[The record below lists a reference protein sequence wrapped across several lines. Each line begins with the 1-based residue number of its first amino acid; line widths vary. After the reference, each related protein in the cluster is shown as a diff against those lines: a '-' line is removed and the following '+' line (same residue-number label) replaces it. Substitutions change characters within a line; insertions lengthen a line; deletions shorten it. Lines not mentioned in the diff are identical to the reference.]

1 MESQEG
7 VFDSKISETAV
18 HNRDSLKGD
27 GKEANAGNVQVL
39 SVDKITVERI
49 VLESLNG
56 SREVLL
62 KKNETSE
69 KLSLSSE
76 TRPNVVKCV
85 KDERQKSA
93 CSDKFRVSENASTS
107 NSKDPKTIVSGGQSK
122 LPILKSRKSNGVSI
136 LSEENRIKPI
146 KFAKSPAADSGA
158 IEDLNSANAIVKK
171 KYTVSPEVSEKFIIE
186 NEHNS
191 SLIVSSVSST
201 EAVSSEDLLSKG
213 KKVVDEIAAEV
224 RQEQAE
230 QELLETVDAAGDE
243 KGDNVSSLEIDRH
256 NETSEAAN
264 VNCER
269 ESGGIKKQQDD
280 VEESR
285 GGDARIDRDVR
296 DRLERSRA
304 TIDDLQ
310 KNLSTKIHASTARS
324 YKEKLLGLQANYAL
338 KSPIISESRGSE
350 GLSSGFDKDF
360 LEKHNPDKRL
370 KIEEKRLL
378 ETDLDYTSDNDRA
391 SETDERPSGK
401 IDVKRKYSEKVT
413 EVEKRWSGEFLDN
426 RLQRNSSD
434 SSKSSYV
441 EEFGS
446 VSSRESIVDDRD
458 AGVDVF
464 FDRKRPEAEEL
475 AGRRAS
481 IGEPKR
487 RTSEEILEN
496 STVSTVDSDSCL
508 EDRIKAV
515 DEDIAHVANKEN
527 EIQTDDNDDIEGL
540 DRAFDDEEDKDCARW
555 DEEVERADAILT
567 TAIVHEDISFRE
579 RGDATSDLNSYEAK
593 NNCKLNIEETGNVI
607 IADRKNPLFEKRND
621 KTSGTLTAVN
631 SKKFTKPTISV
642 VRSQRGKDGYANL
655 IKEFAMEAGP
665 SKVKKE
671 EKQKKK
677 LGFRRLL
684 PGFFSP
690 KDSRKDY
697 KKKEQKDRRRYEER
711 HFVRYQQNGNYT
723 RSPDTMNLNEDIKRN
738 VKLDNSLNGSIIEE
752 RLDEI
757 KRELFPEQ
765 GPITSTPDHFLQTD
779 DTRLLR
785 ERARGQRSYTANSS
799 LSSIAP
805 DERWLERSGQFGIS
819 PDHMRKYEQRQRR
832 GEDHDSRRYG
842 AHLERKH
849 SLQEPNHGA
858 RTYVFQRNH
867 AASGRISAPPG
878 ERCYIRSR
886 AIHPVDRPLP
896 DIPQSRLELSNYEN
910 YQDGIDQLCDNLGG
924 LDVADN
930 VDYRSQSGLY
940 QNDGTLEASLIHSPP
955 QSVPAQVKIT
965 RQPIVNQ
972 NQRAPLIGKNSKY
985 PSSGSSQKSGDYA
998 DSSCTPN
1005 SSQKSEFSPTS
1016 SKSGEYYLNS
1026 PRSSARTSPA
1036 DRPLFEDTREG
1047 IYENEDQTS
1056 QPSGN
1061 YIEEHVYDVTPSSP
1075 CREDRFARAETPE
1088 RMEKNSPEDK
1098 GDLVFEQECSPNQQS
1113 PLKNCS
1119 FRYCEDN
1126 ENPRTE
1132 SKRETEKSREDCIK
1146 SHENA
1151 ETNLKSDSLACNQA
1165 ERSPIRSTS
1174 PSRSGMTATSP
1185 STGSR
1190 ARRSQPDDQI
1200 LIASPKREA
1209 ICQSRVPRPSN
1220 GARLRDAESPVPIAD
1235 SRDGISGIVPIEVR
1249 HQYGGRNSSATGMGR
1264 SMERKSVLSFT
1275 KGISRPEPIYGYRGQ
1290 PSPTARGNALASE
1303 TREGRRENEQ
1313 SPPSDL
1319 YGLAKR
1325 DVDERIARVKGRNS
1339 ASQSPQSCVLETK
1352 RMLNEPVRRVARSP
1366 IRESPNAAEICQQR
1380 RHNQIAAQQ
1389 QRASPFTAAAVAAS
1403 IEGRQ
1408 SSPTASQDKM
1418 MYVSA
1423 SSLQREPIY
1432 EQRQRQCQPQHQP
1445 RQGQEP
1451 YAQRTADTGYGQQG
1465 HPTCGLLS
1473 PSKQETRQH
1482 LEAFYWQQKAL
1493 EAHRKSVTSSANP
1506 GPRQTAPKID
1516 LPEVREAVYWQQ
1528 LKRLD
1533 EEQQRRIYE
1542 QNLTTADGLYGA
1554 YYKASTGSPTMPSQA
1569 FRSNATALGPVT
1581 HGDGSYWS
1589 NVQQRLKMSPT
1600 GKPPLMQAQKGQ
1612 NQPVL
1617 IVRPQQ
1623 ALRDRQELS
1632 MKSANPRDP
1641 AGYDGQR
1648 SKSASPHFH
1657 RGDVERTSLHVTCRK
1672 PFADGRAGT
1681 ASPARKPA
1689 EVGGVYEEDGN
1700 DGEVRSRPHPIFK
1713 RGSLIGGE
1721 SVEYGSTGPKRVS
1734 FSNQPNAGPELV
1746 AGSWPTKRGTAPE
1759 PPTRRHRSEDSASDT
1774 DSVFLPQ
1781 DRHDGT
1787 QDASCVSR
1795 NAGPSSRCRSD
1806 GSCSEPEY
1814 DANKPLPPLPK
1825 DPLVI
1830 TRRGNSARNY
1840 VCSDARWS
1848 NEEQRDGRRKQSE
1861 EEWNPDGKGRQSN
1874 DTGGSIRGEVELGSN
1889 ELTSGRRSGGGIGG
1903 GGGGGVLGVGAGGG
1917 GSGGGSG
1924 GRSSSGGRSRDEP
1937 RRHTLGGD
1945 HQPSLHHQQFNAA
1958 QQLHPLHPH
1967 HLPPHGQYGTPPSRH
1982 TTMDLESPLPRGYPP
1997 PSSTMLF
2004 DDDPG
2009 IMSEVETS
2017 STGFRRGGKQR
2028 SSLPV
2033 VRTPSKTLERPL
2045 GLVFLQYRNE
2055 TKRALLPNEIT
2066 SIDTVKALFV
2076 RSFPKQLTMEYLDS
2090 PHVKVY
2096 IHDSNKDM
2104 FYELEDLRSHLRDI
2118 RDRSVLRLFES
2129 ADGVT
2134 GMPGPMG
2141 VPGGGGGLPPHWEDQ
2156 SYFSEPEFDSEYQH
2170 QHIHKSKTAKNSTSG
2185 SGYYV
2190 GGSSTLP
2197 RGGSLLRA
2205 YSPAASS
2212 VVGGP
2217 SGTPTQPKTLTT
2229 PDGWIGVG
2237 GVPPAKPLRSYQCGK
2252 SPLGSLGGSARF
2264 SRDSS
2269 VSLYSIPDRL
2279 HGESGYMSS
2288 PERGGGVSSGS
2299 GRYPAG
2305 PYSAGSSYED
2315 PYYSQYSGTVTP
2327 VIDEE
2332 ASGWCSDTE
2341 LLEESYSLYGV
2352 KPPGRP
2358 PSGPPRSPFPPGAPP
2373 PLPPGGQAYDATR
2386 IRVEHMERQLA
2397 NLTGLVQ
2404 KALTHAPHT
2413 SPSPREYLQVPPGRD
2428 PYARAAGAGD
2438 EFDKHSSSSSASLP
2452 VSQPAVTDDSYLRT
2466 DVKPP
2471 KLGKDKSVSFEKSVS
2486 FSDEPPDM
2494 NSPKQHSPQHAAD
2507 TKPTKPAIKSSTLPR
2522 MSSQERDRHKPTP
2535 PPKPVAL
2542 VAGGQYV
2549 YRDLALTPEMYN
2561 QLRGLQKKAKDLRQE
2576 VRNLRRMSQAQAHS
2590 VRETIKDTFIT
2601 IRAMLLSG
2609 GDAAWT
2615 AGDTEKIRLSREED
2629 LYKQEMIRLEKDLT
2643 ELESTVEELRGNVI
2657 NRKTRVNMSDVEN
2670 MALILSKSSK
2680 TVADLKVRFPSL
2692 QEGMKGLLSSEMEKV
2707 VREEK
2712 FLKEEPD
2719 RLESALRRCKKLTGT
2734 LVTLKRLASVQEQRL
2749 PNAASVDAEDTP
2761 PITPTTAQHSK
2772 AAAPVPAERTV
2783 VGSASVL
2790 GGGGHPHEP
2799 SADHQQRP
2807 ENALDALLDELQTF
2821 SRPSSQMGHVS
2832 GGLSVHPGSNAHLAD
2847 IGRASSLRGDSTS
2860 VTAATA
2866 SGGGRAPS
2874 ISNIGRKGSVDSSSG
2889 TLAAPPTIGLM
2900 GLPGMTPGGTLRRLH
2915 SYPSSS
2921 DTDTSPPI
2929 ARLQALSLD
2938 QQAQQQQQQQ
2948 QQLQPGVPFLP
2959 GQKPPVPERNA
2970 ELLQLAST
2978 RRVPPPPPPRT
2989 SSRSPLASPTSPQL
3003 PPRNHP
3009 CNLQSGNATLRRPS
3023 RNNSLVGKEGKP
3035 PMALPAN
3042 AILSTVDQVAA
3053 TTAPPG
3059 VAPPPHNSS
3068 SSQSSAVLS
3077 TSNSSSCESVNS
3089 QEGLQSKRGRQEQ
3102 LEQRHQELLRK
3113 QKALQEQ
3120 YARLQ
3125 QLQRNAAGLT
3135 TVPPAPP
3142 DLLKKTG
3149 SESNLLAKMG
3159 LGLSAASSGSLTS
3172 LSVKPQISLDAA
3184 MGDGSNHQVTKI
3196 EIVNGQTI
3204 PTTAVASATTIN
3216 DQVSDIKTSMTV
3228 VPGATTTGSATTVT
3242 TTSTTATSKVYET
3255 DIL

>member
-1 MESQEG
+1 MESMG
-7 VFDSKISETAV
+7 KVFDNNISEADAR
-18 HNRDSLKGD
+18 HNQNLLRQD
-27 GKEANAGNVQVL
+27 GKEANPENVQVF
-39 SVDKITVERI
+39 SVDKVTVEKI
-49 VLESLNG
+49 VLESWNG

-62 KKNETSE
+62 TKNESSTKSNVVKRTKDSRQKSTSR
-69 KLSLSSE
+69 SLSSE
-76 TRPNVVKCV
+76 DASFAYSKP
-85 KDERQKSA
+85 KDTN
-93 CSDKFRVSENASTS
+93 F
-107 NSKDPKTIVSGGQSK
+107 KTVILDSQSK
-122 LPILKSRKSNGVSI
+122 LPIPKNRKSKFTKNPSI
-136 LSEENRIKPI
+136 GSI
-146 KFAKSPAADSGA
+146 A
-158 IEDLNSANAIVKK
+158 IDGLNSAN
-171 KYTVSPEVSEKFIIE
+171 TVSKRNKVPPKIPKKSAIEK
-186 NEHNS
+186 EHNS
-191 SLIVSSVSST
+191 SLIATCST
-201 EAVSSEDLLSKG
+201 KEFSEDLLSNREQIVD
-213 KKVVDEIAAEV
+213 KVLIKHEESGNVEKNNDDKNKCNKLDEIEKQDDATSVEV
-224 RQEQAE
+224 DR
-230 QELLETVDAAGDE
+230 VDAQSCLE
-243 KGDNVSSLEIDRH
+243 KN
-256 NETSEAAN
+256 
-264 VNCER
+264 
-269 ESGGIKKQQDD
+269 Q
-280 VEESR
+280 
-285 GGDARIDRDVR
+285 
-296 DRLERSRA
+296 A
-304 TIDDLQ
+304 TIEDLQ
-310 KNLSTKIHASTARS
+310 RNLSTRIHASTAQS
-324 YKEKLLGLQANYAL
+324 YREKLLANYIPRSSVTA
-338 KSPIISESRGSE
+338 ES
-350 GLSSGFDKDF
+350 SSGFDKDF
-360 LEKHNPDKRL
+360 LEKHNLDKRL

-378 ETDLDYTSDNDRA
+378 ETDLDYTSDNDRT
-391 SETDERPSGK
+391 SETDVG
-401 IDVKRKYSEKVT
+401 RKYSEKVT
-413 EVEKRWSGEFLDN
+413 EVEKRWSGEFLEN
-426 RLQRNSSD
+426 RLQRNSSE

-446 VSSRESIVDDRD
+446 VSSRESIVEDRLLF
-458 AGVDVF
+458 AQKHPANF
-464 FDRKRPEAEEL
+464 AE
-475 AGRRAS
+475 RQTS
-481 IGEPKR
+481 IEEPKS
-487 RTSEEILEN
+487 RTSEEILLEN

-515 DEDIAHVANKEN
+515 DEDIAHATN
-527 EIQTDDNDDIEGL
+527 EIQTDDNVDVDEL
-540 DRAFDDEEDKDCARW
+540 DRAYDNEEIKDRVRWNDENYR
-555 DEEVERADAILT
+555 DEKIDNLNDTNSNRA
-567 TAIVHEDISFRE
+567 
-579 RGDATSDLNSYEAK
+579 
-593 NNCKLNIEETGNVI
+593 NNYKTNIEERMSEIFLVGENSFSVI
-607 IADRKNPLFEKRND
+607 
-621 KTSGTLTAVN
+621 N
-631 SKKFTKPTISV
+631 SKESTFV
-642 VRSQRGKDGYANL
+642 LRNHRGKDGYANL

-665 SKVKKE
+665 SKMKKE

-684 PGFFSP
+684 PAIFSP

-697 KKKEQKDRRRYEER
+697 KKKEQKERRRSDER

-738 VKLDNSLNGSIIEE
+738 VRLDNSLNGSIIDE

-765 GPITSTPDHFLQTD
+765 GPITSTPDHFLQD
-779 DTRLLR
+779 DSRLLR
-785 ERARGQRSYTANSS
+785 DRSRSQRSYTDRTTDSS

-805 DERWLERSGQFGIS
+805 DERWIERGGQFVIS
-819 PDHMRKYEQRQRR
+819 PDLRKYEQRQKR
-832 GEDHDSRRYG
+832 EELDNRRYNY
-842 AHLERKH
+842 LERKH
-849 SLQEPNHGA
+849 SLQESSHGN
-858 RTYVFQRNH
+858 RNYFFQRNH
-867 AASGRISAPPG
+867 GSSGRISAPPG
-878 ERCYIRSR
+878 ERYLRSR
-886 AIHPVDRPLP
+886 VIHVADRPLP
-896 DIPQSRLELSNYEN
+896 EIPQSRLELSNYEN
-910 YQDGIDQLCDNLGG
+910 YEDGIGQLCDG
-924 LDVADN
+924 LSGVDVVDN
-930 VDYRSQSGLY
+930 MNYQNQSVLY
-940 QNDGTLEASLIHSPP
+940 QNDNTLP
-955 QSVPAQVKIT
+955 QSVPAEVKVT
-965 RQPIVNQ
+965 HQPIVNQ
-972 NQRAPLIGKNSKY
+972 TQRAPLVGRTCKY

-998 DSSCTPN
+998 DNSSCTPN
-1005 SSQKSEFSPTS
+1005 SSQKSEFSPSS

-1026 PRSSARTSPA
+1026 PRSSARTSPT
-1036 DRPLFEDTREG
+1036 ERER
-1047 IYENEDQTS
+1047 IYENEAQPVLS
-1056 QPSGN
+1056 QPSSIN
-1061 YIEEHVYDVTPSSP
+1061 YVEEHVYDETPSSP
-1075 CREDRFARAETPE
+1075 CREKHFSTSKDHATE
-1088 RMEKNSPEDK
+1088 NSPEKKDS
-1098 GDLVFEQECSPNQQS
+1098 LNRQS
-1113 PLKNCS
+1113 PLKNIS
-1119 FRYCEDN
+1119 FHSCEDN
-1126 ENPRTE
+1126 EGMQAE
-1132 SKRETEKSREDCIK
+1132 SKREMEKSREDCLK
-1146 SHENA
+1146 NY
-1151 ETNLKSDSLACNQA
+1151 ETQSESTASGQI
-1165 ERSPIRSTS
+1165 ERTSVPNVS
-1174 PSRSGMTATSP
+1174 PSKHGITIAMSP
-1185 STGSR
+1185 SGSR
-1190 ARRSQPDDQI
+1190 ARRSQPNDQI

-1209 ICQSRVPRPSN
+1209 ICQSRISRPSN
-1220 GARLRDAESPVPIAD
+1220 EMRLRDAESPIPIAD
-1235 SRDGISGIVPIEVR
+1235 SCEVISGIVPIEVR
-1249 HQYGGRNSSATGMGR
+1249 HQYGSQNSSAAGIR
-1264 SMERKSVLSFT
+1264 RPVERKIVSPSCFS
-1275 KGISRPEPIYGYRGQ
+1275 KGISRPEPIYGYRRQ
-1290 PSPTARGNALASE
+1290 RESEDTPT
-1303 TREGRRENEQ
+1303 
-1313 SPPSDL
+1313 
-1319 YGLAKR
+1319 
-1325 DVDERIARVKGRNS
+1325 
-1339 ASQSPQSCVLETK
+1339 LETK
-1352 RMLNEPVRRVARSP
+1352 EDKREDESSTESCIDERVARV
-1366 IRESPNAAEICQQR
+1366 Q
-1380 RHNQIAAQQ
+1380 
-1389 QRASPFTAAAVAAS
+1389 
-1403 IEGRQ
+1403 GQ
-1408 SSPTASQDKM
+1408 SSSPQNSPSSSAEAKQTLNESGRRALRSPTREQRTCATSSTSQDKM
-1418 MYVSA
+1418 YTSA
-1423 SSLQREPIY
+1423 SSLQHESIY
-1432 EQRQRQCQPQHQP
+1432 EQRQRQYQPL
-1445 RQGQEP
+1445 
-1451 YAQRTADTGYGQQG
+1451 YGQQS
-1465 HPTCGLLS
+1465 HPPFMLLS
-1473 PSKQETRQH
+1473 PSKRETRQH

-1493 EAHRKSVTSSANP
+1493 EAHRKSMNSVSSASS
-1506 GPRQTAPKID
+1506 GARQIAPKID
-1516 LPEVREAVYWQQ
+1516 LPDMREAVYWQQ
-1528 LKRLD
+1528 LKRLN

-1542 QNLTTADGLYGA
+1542 RNAMEDRTKAATGL
-1554 YYKASTGSPTMPSQA
+1554 
-1569 FRSNATALGPVT
+1569 VV
-1581 HGDGSYWS
+1581 HGDNSSYWS
-1589 NVQQRLKMSPT
+1589 NVQQRLKASPT
-1600 GKPPLMQAQKGQ
+1600 GKLPLMQTQKGQ

-1623 ALRDRQELS
+1623 ALRDRQEMS
-1632 MKSANPRDP
+1632 IKSIINP
-1641 AGYDGQR
+1641 GYEGQR

-1657 RGDVERTSLHVTCRK
+1657 RSDIDRASFNVTCR
-1672 PFADGRAGT
+1672 RSAGAT
-1681 ASPARKPA
+1681 GIPVASPRKPEA
-1689 EVGGVYEEDGN
+1689 
-1700 DGEVRSRPHPIFK
+1700 GEIPLNPIFK

-1721 SVEYGSTGPKRVS
+1721 SIEYGSTGPKRVS
-1734 FSNQPNAGPELV
+1734 FSNQPKIGPDLA
-1746 AGSWPTKRGTAPE
+1746 AGSWPTKDGTATE
-1759 PPTRRHRSEDSASDT
+1759 PPTRRHKSEGSVSDT
-1774 DSVFLPQ
+1774 DSVFLHQ
-1781 DRHDGT
+1781 DRRDT
-1787 QDASCVSR
+1787 NPVACRSNVSR
-1795 NAGPSSRCRSD
+1795 PQR
-1806 GSCSEPEY
+1806 EY
-1814 DANKPLPPLPK
+1814 DANKPPPK
-1825 DPLVI
+1825 DPFVI
-1830 TRRGNSARNY
+1830 SRRGTGAKNY
-1840 VCSDARWS
+1840 VCNEIRWNS
-1848 NEEQRDGRRKQSE
+1848 EEQRCQRRQE

-1874 DTGGSIRGEVELGSN
+1874 DTGGSVRGEVEPGSN
-1889 ELTSGRRSGGGIGG
+1889 ELTPGRRAGSGGGGG
-1903 GGGGGVLGVGAGGG
+1903 SVGGGGVLGVGVGAGG
-1917 GSGGGSG
+1917 GSGSRGSSG
-1924 GRSSSGGRSRDEP
+1924 GGRSRDEP

-1967 HLPPHGQYGTPPSRH
+1967 HLPPPHGQYGTPSSRH

-2033 VRTPSKTLERPL
+2033 VRTPSKTLERPLGGSL

-2134 GMPGPMG
+2134 GMPGPLG

-2212 VVGGP
+2212 VGGP
-2217 SGTPTQPKTLTT
+2217 NATPTQPKTLTT
-2229 PDGWIGVG
+2229 PDGWIGGG

-2279 HGESGYMSS
+2279 HGEGGYMSS
-2288 PERGGGVSSGS
+2288 PERGVSSGS
-2299 GRYPAG
+2299 GRYPPG

-2332 ASGWCSDTE
+2332 ASDTE

-2358 PSGPPRSPFPPGAPP
+2358 PSGPPRSPFPSGAAT
-2373 PLPPGGQAYDATR
+2373 PLPPGGQGYDVTR

-2535 PPKPVAL
+2535 PPKPAAL
-2542 VAGGQYV
+2542 VAGQYV

-2576 VRNLRRMSQAQAHS
+2576 VRNLRRMSQAQAHT
-2590 VRETIKDTFIT
+2590 VRETIRDTFIT

-2680 TVADLKVRFPSL
+2680 TVADLKVRFPNL

-2712 FLKEEPD
+2712 FLKEEPE

-2749 PNAASVDAEDTP
+2749 PNAASVDAEETP

-2783 VGSASVL
+2783 VGSASIL
-2790 GGGGHPHEP
+2790 GGGSHPHES
-2799 SADHQQRP
+2799 SADPQQRP

-2821 SRPSSQMGHVS
+2821 SRPGSQLGHVS
-2832 GGLSVHPGSNAHLAD
+2832 SSLSVHPGSNVLLAD
-2847 IGRASSLRGDSTS
+2847 IGRASSLRETS
-2860 VTAATA
+2860 SITA
-2866 SGGGRAPS
+2866 SSGTTSTRPPS
-2874 ISNIGRKGSVDSSSG
+2874 ISDIGRKGSVDSSSG
-2889 TLAAPPTIGLM
+2889 PLTAVPTVM
-2900 GLPGMTPGGTLRRLH
+2900 VGLPGMAPGASGTLRRLH

-2929 ARLQALSLD
+2929 ARLQALSLQE
-2938 QQAQQQQQQQ
+2938 QQSSQQQPAVLPQA
-2948 QQLQPGVPFLP
+2948 FLP
-2959 GQKPPVPERNA
+2959 GQKPPVPERNV
-2970 ELLQLAST
+2970 ELLQLASA

-3009 CNLQSGNATLRRPS
+3009 CNLQSGNATLRRPAT
-3023 RNNSLVGKEGKP
+3023 RGGKP
-3035 PMALPAN
+3035 PMALPAD
-3042 AILSTVDQVAA
+3042 STATEQVSGDRS
-3053 TTAPPG
+3053 APPNLA
-3059 VAPPPHNSS
+3059 APTHNSS

-3172 LSVKPQISLDAA
+3172 LSLKPQMVSQEAIIV
-3184 MGDGSNHQVTKI
+3184 DGNQVNKI
-3196 EIVNGQTI
+3196 EITNGQILPVTSAATTTTT
-3204 PTTAVASATTIN
+3204 TTAN
-3216 DQVSDIKTSMTV
+3216 QV
-3228 VPGATTTGSATTVT
+3228 VPVGIATSTTVLSASTTTGSATTVT
-3242 TTSTTATSKVYET
+3242 TTSTTTTSKVYET